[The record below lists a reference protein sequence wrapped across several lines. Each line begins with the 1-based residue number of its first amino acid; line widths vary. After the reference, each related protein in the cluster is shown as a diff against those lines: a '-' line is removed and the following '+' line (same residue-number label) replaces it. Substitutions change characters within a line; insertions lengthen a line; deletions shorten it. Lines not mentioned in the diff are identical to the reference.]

1 MRQRSTS
8 SGTATST
15 PTRTGP
21 RKRGMIVKR
30 KADVSGSMIIRST
43 KFTVIINLSY
53 LNCDSRISA
62 TTIPSESKA
71 AIEGRRSTASQ
82 KKFNS
87 AQVTRNVALV
97 ARSSSVA
104 VITTSALRCRSVMM
118 TSAKASRREIASAGA
133 KTAEQCG
140 RNGQHGQDGP
150 ARLRSSRF
158 PQRTARRH
166 KTVIKRSLQGVGSPP
181 ARFFRC

>member
-1 MRQRSTS
+1 MHRVPPSALVRTRIRKGSIRQRIAS
-8 SGTATST
+8 SGIATSA
-15 PTRTGP
+15 PTTTGP
-21 RKRGMIVKR
+21 RKRGMIVNR
-30 KADVSGSMIIRST
+30 KADVSGSMIIKST

-87 AQVTRNVALV
+87 AQVTRKVVLV

-104 VITTSALRCRSVMM
+104 VITTSALRSEIVMT
-118 TSAKASRREIASAGA
+118 TSAKASRGDIDWASANR
-133 KTAEQCG
+133 K
-140 RNGQHGQDGP
+140 
-150 ARLRSSRF
+150 SSADDTDDM
-158 PQRTARRH
+158 PQN
-166 KTVIKRSLQGVGSPP
+166 S
-181 ARFFRC
+181 